1 MVKNDNI
8 NIKLEVCKDKNS
20 GKLSIRAHF
29 DSNAPNFAMDKEGY
43 FWIPTFEEKEFINE
57 AFQLIPIDTSESNK
71 EKMQRIEENL
81 DTKPVTHFPKVEK
94 QKETSIFT
102 KSNFETKDEHL
113 EKNVFEKREDIQNK
127 RYETEDEEEEEE
139 EEKEEEPSYNEKE
152 GRKKE
157 ERLIVEADD
166 EAIEAAI
173 KRRIEDDKSFV
184 EVDEQTII
192 DRVLS
197 QKKKGKWSKK

>member
-57 AFQLIPIDTSESNK
+57 AFQLIPMDTSESNK

-102 KSNFETKDEHL
+102 KSDFETKDEHL

-127 RYETEDEEEEEE
+127 RYETEE
-139 EEKEEEPSYNEKE
+139 EEKEEEEPSYYEKE
-152 GRKKE
+152 GRKIE

-166 EAIEAAI
+166 AAIEAAI

>member
-139 EEKEEEPSYNEKE
+139 EKEEEPSYNEKE

>member
-1 MVKNDNI
+1 MAKNDNI

-57 AFQLIPIDTSESNK
+57 AFQLIPMVTSESNK

-81 DTKPVTHFPKVEK
+81 DIKPVAHFPKVEK
-94 QKETSIFT
+94 QKETSVFT
-102 KSNFETKDEHL
+102 KSDYETKDEHL
-113 EKNVFEKREDIQNK
+113 EKNVFENREDIQNK
-127 RYETEDEEEEEE
+127 RYEPEEEEEE
-139 EEKEEEPSYNEKE
+139 EEPSYYEKE

>member
-1 MVKNDNI
+1 MAKNDNI

-139 EEKEEEPSYNEKE
+139 EKEEEPSYNEKE

>member
-1 MVKNDNI
+1 MAKNDNI

-57 AFQLIPIDTSESNK
+57 AFQLIPMDTSGSNK

-81 DTKPVTHFPKVEK
+81 DTKPATHFPKVEK

-102 KSNFETKDEHL
+102 KSDFETKDEHL

-127 RYETEDEEEEEE
+127 RYETEEEEEEE
-139 EEKEEEPSYNEKE
+139 EEEEPSYYEKE
-152 GRKKE
+152 DRKKE

-166 EAIEAAI
+166 DAIEAAI

>member
-1 MVKNDNI
+1 M
-8 NIKLEVCKDKNS
+8 
-20 GKLSIRAHF
+20 
-29 DSNAPNFAMDKEGY
+29 
-43 FWIPTFEEKEFINE
+43 
-57 AFQLIPIDTSESNK
+57 DTSGSNK

-81 DTKPVTHFPKVEK
+81 DTKPATHFPKVEK

-102 KSNFETKDEHL
+102 KSDFETKDEHL

-127 RYETEDEEEEEE
+127 RYETEEEEEEE
-139 EEKEEEPSYNEKE
+139 EEEEPSYYEKE
-152 GRKKE
+152 DRKKE

-166 EAIEAAI
+166 DAIEAAI

>member
-1 MVKNDNI
+1 MAKNDNI

-29 DSNAPNFAMDKEGY
+29 DSNAPNVAMDKEGY
-43 FWIPTFEEKEFINE
+43 IWLPTFEEKEFINE
-57 AFQLIPIDTSESNK
+57 AFQLIPMDTFVSNK

-81 DTKPVTHFPKVEK
+81 DTKPVTNFPKVEK

-102 KSNFETKDEHL
+102 KSDYNTKDEHF
-113 EKNVFEKREDIQNK
+113 EKNVFEKKEDILNK
-127 RYETEDEEEEEE
+127 RYETER
-139 EEKEEEPSYNEKE
+139 EEPSYHEKE

-166 EAIEAAI
+166 AAIEAAI

>member
-1 MVKNDNI
+1 MGKNDNI

-57 AFQLIPIDTSESNK
+57 AFQLIPMDAYKSNK

-81 DTKPVTHFPKVEK
+81 DTKQATHFPKVEK
-94 QKETSIFT
+94 QKEASIFT
-102 KSNFETKDEHL
+102 KSDYETKDEHL

-127 RYETEDEEEEEE
+127 RYETE
-139 EEKEEEPSYNEKE
+139 EEEPSYDEKE
-152 GRKKE
+152 ARKKE
-157 ERLIVEADD
+157 EGLIVEADD
-166 EAIEAAI
+166 AAIEAAI

-192 DRVLS
+192 DRVLN